1 MPIEIKGL
9 DTLISALDK
18 LASGIDGNVKQIVEQ
33 EADRIA
39 GEARALAPVDGG
51 YLREKIQ
58 TRVTETEDKIV
69 GEVYNNASYAAYV
82 EFGTGHVGQAAGLKI
97 EGIDLRYRQTPWM
110 IPVDKIDK
118 AQAEK
123 YHFIPIKKDGEVI
136 GYLTRGQ
143 APQPYLYPAM
153 KNNEEHIV
161 ERLKSAVRMESKI
174 TR

>member
-1 MPIEIKGL
+1 MWSLAQGL
-9 DTLISALDK
+9 
-18 LASGIDGNVKQIVEQ
+18 
-33 EADRIA
+33 
-39 GEARALAPVDGG
+39 
-51 YLREKIQ
+51 
-58 TRVTETEDKIV
+58 
-69 GEVYNNASYAAYV
+69 
-82 EFGTGHVGQAAGLKI
+82 FGQAAGLKI

>member
-18 LASGIDGNVKQIVEQ
+18 LSNGIDGNVKQIVEQ

-69 GEVYNNASYAAYV
+69 GEVYNNASYA
-82 EFGTGHVGQAAGLKI
+82 
-97 EGIDLRYRQTPWM
+97 YRN
-110 IPVDKIDK
+110 
-118 AQAEK
+118 
-123 YHFIPIKKDGEVI
+123 
-136 GYLTRGQ
+136 RG
-143 APQPYLYPAM
+143 
-153 KNNEEHIV
+153 
-161 ERLKSAVRMESKI
+161 
-174 TR
+174 